1 MALDD
6 ADASRLTGLMHNAL
20 RIANLSLLLLYPV
33 AWVAPLLH
41 AQVLPFF
48 GGRDISVLSG
58 LRALWAEDVFLA
70 VVVAV
75 FALVAP
81 ILKTLGIAL
90 MQAGRL
96 PGQLMPAVTLM
107 GRLAMADIFLVALYI
122 VLAKGAGVGRLEVG
136 WGLYLFTVCVLVSL
150 IVSLAEPKH

>member
-1 MALDD
+1 
-6 ADASRLTGLMHNAL
+6 MHITL

-41 AQVLPFF
+41 AQVLPLF
-48 GGRDISVLSG
+48 GGREISVISG
-58 LRALWAEDVFLA
+58 LRTLWNEDVFLA
-70 VVVAV
+70 IVVAL

-90 MQAGRL
+90 IQAGRL
-96 PGQLMPAVTLM
+96 PRRLVPASVLM

-122 VLAKGAGVGRLEVG
+122 VLAKGMGVGRLEVG
-136 WGLYLFTVCVLVSL
+136 WGLYLFTGCVLVSL
-150 IVSLAEPKH
+150 VISQLESKH

>member
-1 MALDD
+1 
-6 ADASRLTGLMHNAL
+6 MHITL

-48 GGRDISVLSG
+48 GGREISVISVL
-58 LRALWAEDVFLA
+58 RTLWHEDVFLA
-70 VVVAV
+70 IVVAL

-90 MQAGRL
+90 IQAGRL
-96 PGQLMPAVTLM
+96 PRRLVPASVLM

-122 VLAKGAGVGRLEVG
+122 VLAKGMGVGRLEVG
-136 WGLYLFTVCVLVSL
+136 WGLYLFTGCVMVSL
-150 IVSLAEPKH
+150 VISQLESKH

>member
-1 MALDD
+1 
-6 ADASRLTGLMHNAL
+6 MHITL

-48 GGRDISVLSG
+48 GDREISAISVL
-58 LRALWAEDVFLA
+58 RTLWHEDVFLA
-70 VVVAV
+70 IVVAR

-90 MQAGRL
+90 IQAGRL
-96 PGQLMPAVTLM
+96 PRRLVPASVLM

-122 VLAKGAGVGRLEVG
+122 VLAKGMGVGRLEVG
-136 WGLYLFTVCVLVSL
+136 WGLYLFTGCVMVSL
-150 IVSLAEPKH
+150 VISQLESKH

>member
-1 MALDD
+1 MI
-6 ADASRLTGLMHNAL
+6 L

-48 GGRDISVLSG
+48 GGRDISVISG

-81 ILKTLGIAL
+81 ILKTLGLAL
-90 MQAGRL
+90 IQARRL
-96 PGQLMPAVTLM
+96 PRRLMPVVTVL

-122 VLAKGAGVGRLEVG
+122 VLAKGMGVGRLEVG
-136 WGLYLFTVCVLVSL
+136 WGLYLFTFCVLASWIISQL
-150 IVSLAEPKH
+150 ETKH

>member
-1 MALDD
+1 
-6 ADASRLTGLMHNAL
+6 MHMTL

-48 GGRDISVLSG
+48 GGRDISVISG
-58 LRALWAEDVFLA
+58 LRTLWAEDVFLA
-70 VVVAV
+70 IVVAI
-75 FALVAP
+75 FALAAP

-90 MQAGRL
+90 IQAGRL
-96 PGQLMPAVTLM
+96 PRRLVPATTLM

-136 WGLYLFTVCVLVSL
+136 WGLYLFTGCVLTSL
-150 IVSLAEPKH
+150 IISQLEAKH

>member
-1 MALDD
+1 
-6 ADASRLTGLMHNAL
+6 MHMTL

-48 GGRDISVLSG
+48 GGRDVSVISG
-58 LRALWAEDVFLA
+58 LRTLWAEDVFLA
-70 VVVAV
+70 IVVAI
-75 FALVAP
+75 FALAAP

-90 MQAGRL
+90 IQAGRL
-96 PGQLMPAVTLM
+96 PRRLVPATTLM

-136 WGLYLFTVCVLVSL
+136 WGLYLFTGCVLASL
-150 IVSLAEPKH
+150 IISQLEAKH

>member
-1 MALDD
+1 
-6 ADASRLTGLMHNAL
+6 MHITL

-48 GGRDISVLSG
+48 GGREISVISG
-58 LRALWAEDVFLA
+58 LRTLWNEDVFLA
-70 VVVAV
+70 IVVAL

-90 MQAGRL
+90 IQAGRL
-96 PGQLMPAVTLM
+96 PRRLVPASVLM

-122 VLAKGAGVGRLEVG
+122 VLAKGMGVGRLEVG
-136 WGLYLFTVCVLVSL
+136 WGLYLFTGCVMVSL
-150 IVSLAEPKH
+150 VISQLESKH

>member
-1 MALDD
+1 M
-6 ADASRLTGLMHNAL
+6 TL

-48 GGRDISVLSG
+48 GGRDISVISG
-58 LRALWAEDVFLA
+58 LRTLWAEDVFLA
-70 VVVAV
+70 IVVAI
-75 FALVAP
+75 FALAAP

-90 MQAGRL
+90 IQAGRL
-96 PGQLMPAVTLM
+96 PRRLVPATTLM

-122 VLAKGAGVGRLEVG
+122 VLAKGAGVGRLEVC
-136 WGLYLFTVCVLVSL
+136 WGLYLFTGCVLASL
-150 IVSLAEPKH
+150 IISQLEAKH

>member
-1 MALDD
+1 
-6 ADASRLTGLMHNAL
+6 MHITL

-48 GGRDISVLSG
+48 GGREISVISG
-58 LRALWAEDVFLA
+58 LRTLWNEDVFLA
-70 VVVAV
+70 IVVAL

-90 MQAGRL
+90 IQAGRL
-96 PGQLMPAVTLM
+96 PRRLVPASVLM

-122 VLAKGAGVGRLEVG
+122 VLAKGMGVGRLEVG
-136 WGLYLFTVCVLVSL
+136 WGLYLFTGCVLVSL
-150 IVSLAEPKH
+150 VISQLESKH

>member
-1 MALDD
+1 
-6 ADASRLTGLMHNAL
+6 MHMSL

-33 AWVAPLLH
+33 AWMAPLLH

-48 GGRDISVLSG
+48 GGRDISIISG
-58 LRALWAEDVFLA
+58 LRTLWAEDVFLA
-70 VVVAV
+70 VVVAI
-75 FALVAP
+75 FALAAP

-90 MQAGRL
+90 IQAGRL
-96 PGQLMPAVTLM
+96 PRRLVAATTLM

-136 WGLYLFTVCVLVSL
+136 WGLYFFTGCVLASL
-150 IVSLAEPKH
+150 LISQLETKH

>member
-1 MALDD
+1 M
-6 ADASRLTGLMHNAL
+6 TL

-48 GGRDISVLSG
+48 GGRDISVISG
-58 LRALWAEDVFLA
+58 LRTLWAEDVFLA
-70 VVVAV
+70 IVVAI
-75 FALVAP
+75 FALAAP

-90 MQAGRL
+90 IQAGRL
-96 PGQLMPAVTLM
+96 PRRLVPATTLM

-136 WGLYLFTVCVLVSL
+136 WGLYLFTGCVLASL
-150 IVSLAEPKH
+150 IISQLEAKH

>member
-1 MALDD
+1 
-6 ADASRLTGLMHNAL
+6 MHMIL

-48 GGRDISVLSG
+48 GGRDISVISG
-58 LRALWAEDVFLA
+58 LRALWADDVFLA

-81 ILKTLGIAL
+81 ILKTLGLAL
-90 MQAGRL
+90 IQARRL
-96 PGQLMPAVTLM
+96 PRRLMPVVTVL

-122 VLAKGAGVGRLEVG
+122 VLAKGMGVGRLEVG
-136 WGLYLFTVCVLVSL
+136 WGLYLFTFCVLASWIISQL
-150 IVSLAEPKH
+150 ETKH

>member
-1 MALDD
+1 
-6 ADASRLTGLMHNAL
+6 MHMTL

-48 GGRDISVLSG
+48 GGRDISVISG
-58 LRALWAEDVFLA
+58 LRTLWAEDVFLA
-70 VVVAV
+70 IVVAI
-75 FALVAP
+75 FALAAP

-90 MQAGRL
+90 IQAGRL
-96 PGQLMPAVTLM
+96 PRRLVPATTLM

-136 WGLYLFTVCVLVSL
+136 WGLYLFTGCVLASL
-150 IVSLAEPKH
+150 IISQLEAKH

>member
-1 MALDD
+1 MTLPRTHPRAHPAL
-6 ADASRLTGLMHNAL
+6 
-20 RIANLSLLLLYPV
+20 IWANLSLLLLYPV

-48 GGRDISVLSG
+48 GGRDISIISG
-58 LRALWAEDVFLA
+58 LRTLWGEDVFLA
-70 VVVAV
+70 MVVAL

-90 MQAGRL
+90 IQAGKLPRRL
-96 PGQLMPAVTLM
+96 VPATVLM
-107 GRLAMADIFLVALYI
+107 GRMAMADIFLVALYI

-136 WGLYLFTVCVLVSL
+136 WGLYLFTGCVLVSL
-150 IVSLAEPKH
+150 IISQLEAKH

>member
-1 MALDD
+1 
-6 ADASRLTGLMHNAL
+6 MHMIL

-48 GGRDISVLSG
+48 GGRDISVISG

-81 ILKTLGIAL
+81 ILKTLGLAL
-90 MQAGRL
+90 IQARRLPRRLMPVVTVLGRL
-96 PGQLMPAVTLM
+96 V
-107 GRLAMADIFLVALYI
+107 MADIFLVALYI
-122 VLAKGAGVGRLEVG
+122 VLAKGMGVGRLEVG
-136 WGLYLFTVCVLVSL
+136 WGLYLFTFCVLASWIISQL
-150 IVSLAEPKH
+150 ESKH

>member
-1 MALDD
+1 MVLDRG
-6 ADASRLTGLMHNAL
+6 ARTGLTGPMHLAL

-48 GGRDISVLSG
+48 GGRDISVISG
-58 LRALWAEDVFLA
+58 LRTLWAEDVFLA

-96 PGQLMPAVTLM
+96 PRRLVPAVTLM

-136 WGLYLFTVCVLVSL
+136 WGLYLFSGCVLVSL
-150 IVSLAEPKH
+150 IISLMESKH

>member
-1 MALDD
+1 
-6 ADASRLTGLMHNAL
+6 MHMIL

-48 GGRDISVLSG
+48 GGRDISVISG

-81 ILKTLGIAL
+81 ILKTLGLAL
-90 MQAGRL
+90 IQARRL
-96 PGQLMPAVTLM
+96 PRRLMPVVTVL

-122 VLAKGAGVGRLEVG
+122 VLAKGMGVGRLEVG
-136 WGLYLFTVCVLVSL
+136 WGLYLFTFCVLASWIISQL
-150 IVSLAEPKH
+150 ETKH